1 MQAVEFTCDDRMKS
15 LVKNVARAL
24 VDRVASRIETRL
36 TSSSNLDS
44 RTAPAT
50 KIGQRQ
56 LWHHYRSQ
64 IEAGRAPTLCETGFR
79 CFSQFEEDGIILFI
93 MAALNIPQGVFLDL
107 GSADGVNSNCAN
119 LALNFGWRGFF
130 FDGNESNIA
139 KGRTFYESHPDTWVY
154 PPVFVCAMINR
165 ENINQLLTEASVPP
179 EIDFMSIDIDGND
192 YWVWDAIS
200 VTSPKVVII
209 ETEIEFG
216 MNNIVVP
223 YDKDYVYPG
232 KNPHYRN
239 ASPVAM
245 EKLARRK
252 GYRLVGANSYGFNT
266 IYIREGLGPMLPSV
280 SVERILSHPRNKERA
295 LLFDPI
301 KDWEYEKV

>member
-1 MQAVEFTCDDRMKS
+1 LLWTRGPRRQPKWGNSNFGIFIVPKSKLVERPK
-15 LVKNVARAL
+15 
-24 VDRVASRIETRL
+24 
-36 TSSSNLDS
+36 LD
-44 RTAPAT
+44 
-50 KIGQRQ
+50 
-56 LWHHYRSQ
+56 
-64 IEAGRAPTLCETGFR
+64 ETGFR
-79 CFSQFEEDGIILFI
+79 CFSQFEEDGKILFI
-93 MAALNIPQGVFLDL
+93 MAVLGIQEGLFLDL

-130 FDGNESNIA
+130 VDGDEWNIA
-139 KGRTFYESHPDTWVY
+139 KGRAFYQAHPDTWAY

-165 ENINQLLTEASVPP
+165 ENINQLLSEASVPP

-209 ETEIEFG
+209 ETHIEFG

-223 YDKDYVYPG
+223 YDKSYVYPG
-232 KNPHYRN
+232 RHPDYHG

-252 GYRLVGANSYGFNT
+252 GYRLVGANRYGFNT
-266 IYIREGLGPMLPSV
+266 IYVREGLAPMLPSV
-280 SVERILSHPRNKERA
+280 SVESILSHPRNTERA
-295 LLFDPI
+295 VLFEPI
-301 KDWEYEKV
+301 KDWKYEQG

>member
-1 MQAVEFTCDDRMKS
+1 MKIPGRD
-15 LVKNVARAL
+15 VASAL

-36 TSSSNLDS
+36 TSSFALDP
-44 RTAPAT
+44 RTTPAT
-50 KIGQRQ
+50 KIGQLQ

-64 IEAGRAPTLCETGFR
+64 IEAGSAPKLCETGFR

-93 MAALNIPQGVFLDL
+93 MAVLGIQEGAFLDL

-119 LALNFGWRGFF
+119 LALNFGWRGTFI
-130 FDGNESNIA
+130 DGNESDIA
-139 KGRTFYESHPDTWVY
+139 RGRAFYKGHPDTWTY

-179 EIDFMSIDIDGND
+179 EIDFMSIDINGND

-209 ETEIEFG
+209 ETHIEFG

-232 KNPHYRN
+232 RHPDYHG

-252 GYRLVGANSYGFNT
+252 GYRLVGANRYGFNT
-266 IYIREGLGPMLPSV
+266 IYVREGLASMLPAV
-280 SVERILSHPRNKERA
+280 SVESILSHPRNKQRA
-295 LLFDPI
+295 VLFEPI
-301 KDWEYEKV
+301 KDWEYKQG